1 MIKPNYLVYQL
12 CWWEGF
18 LFASFLPLYFASKR
32 VYRNLTWR
40 SNLTVLASWI
50 VKPIF
55 FQICYSQTALMFSML
70 SILLFSHLLK
80 PVFCGLKIIFLY
92 LRPCP
97 AVRKAFTKYLMQ
109 TSLDVWLQK
118 LRWFFSGHFLWAC
131 WYRKRPSVENL
142 TIFTICTVIRP
153 PKDHVDFFESLDIS
167 QETSNTLK
175 KFKETV
181 KISDCWAFRQCEKKK
196 WWSGLKVTDM
206 FCLCWS

>member
-1 MIKPNYLVYQL
+1 M

-18 LFASFLPLYFASKR
+18 LFASFLSLYVASKT

-118 LRWFFSGHFLWAC
+118 LHWTFSLSLLIPQASNQSKC
-131 WYRKRPSVENL
+131 RKSND
-142 TIFTICTVIRP
+142 FTVCTVIRP
-153 PKDHVDFFESLDIS
+153 PKDHIDFFESLDIS

-175 KFKETV
+175 KFKKLLKFLIAGRVDTT
-181 KISDCWAFRQCEKKK
+181 KKK
-196 WWSGLKVTDM
+196 WCSGLKVTNM

>member
-1 MIKPNYLVYQL
+1 M

-18 LFASFLPLYFASKR
+18 FFASLLPLYFASKT

-80 PVFCGLKIIFLY
+80 PVFCGLKIIFSIWDRARQSEKLSQNTSC
-92 LRPCP
+92 RPLWMYDSKNYDGFLVDISLSLLIPQASKC
-97 AVRKAFTKYLMQ
+97 RKSNDFM
-109 TSLDVWLQK
+109 V
-118 LRWFFSGHFLWAC
+118 
-131 WYRKRPSVENL
+131 
-142 TIFTICTVIRP
+142 CTVIRP
-153 PKDHVDFFESLDIS
+153 PKDHIDFFESLDIS

-175 KFKETV
+175 KFKKLLKFLIAGRVDTT
-181 KISDCWAFRQCEKKK
+181 KKK
-196 WWSGLKVTDM
+196 WWSGLKVTNM